1 MNKGYLYAFLTALC
15 WSTSGLFVKFIHQSA
30 FIIGG
35 VTALI
40 AFIINFFYYR
50 KPLEWNLFS
59 IIVGICQFIMH
70 ITFTFANQLTSVGNA
85 IILQYSSMIFVLVYE
100 AIDKRKFPKFYQI
113 VVIIIAVLGMIIFF
127 WDGFT
132 SNNLLG
138 NILAIISG
146 AFFGLQFYLN
156 TKPQAIPVTSI
167 KVQYIL
173 SIAVMVLYVLYTK
186 EISINTTDAL
196 FLAFSGVIQT
206 ALAGILF
213 AQCIVRISAFNA
225 NIICMSEIFLAPLW
239 ALLFLGE
246 RLSFGSMIGSLLMI
260 TALIINIIIDYHL
273 KEIKEGK

>member
-40 AFIINFFYYR
+40 AFIINF
-50 KPLEWNLFS
+50 
-59 IIVGICQFIMH
+59 MH

-113 VVIIIAVLGMIIFF
+113 VVIIIAVLGMVIFF
-127 WDGFT
+127 WDGFA

-196 FLAFSGVIQT
+196 FLTFSGVIQT

-225 NIICMSEIFLAPLW
+225 NIICMSEIVFW
-239 ALLFLGE
+239 
-246 RLSFGSMIGSLLMI
+246 
-260 TALIINIIIDYHL
+260 INDRESINDYRFDNQYHH
-273 KEIKEGK
+273 